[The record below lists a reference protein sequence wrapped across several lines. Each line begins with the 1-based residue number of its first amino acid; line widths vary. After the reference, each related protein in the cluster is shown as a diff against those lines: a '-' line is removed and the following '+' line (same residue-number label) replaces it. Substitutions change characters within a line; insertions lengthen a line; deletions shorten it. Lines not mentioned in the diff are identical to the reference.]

1 MIWGAHWCLMFYLF
15 SANVRAGLSG
25 KPQAENL
32 VSEISVLKD
41 TELGKSKARRERESF
56 FSLVFTASEAK
67 PKPPGAGASPR
78 HSLPVGS
85 GSEASKEGIQA
96 VHAAA
101 TSEASS
107 HPILWPFIHTLPG
120 QWQKS
125 KNWCLNFEYFCH
137 ESLQHFKDVR
147 GTGVTFTAGKKN
159 RGLQEWQL
167 STGLFL
173 IS

>member
-67 PKPPGAGASPR
+67 PKPPEAGASPR

-101 TSEASS
+101 TCQRQV
-107 HPILWPFIHTLPG
+107 PIPSCGPSYTRCPDSGRRARI
-120 QWQKS
+120 
-125 KNWCLNFEYFCH
+125 
-137 ESLQHFKDVR
+137 
-147 GTGVTFTAGKKN
+147 GV
-159 RGLQEWQL
+159 
-167 STGLFL
+167 
-173 IS
+173 